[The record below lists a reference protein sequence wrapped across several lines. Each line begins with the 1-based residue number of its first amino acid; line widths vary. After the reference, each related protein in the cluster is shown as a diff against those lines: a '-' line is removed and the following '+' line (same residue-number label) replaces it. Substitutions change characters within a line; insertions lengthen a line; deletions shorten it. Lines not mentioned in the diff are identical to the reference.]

1 MSRLRLWRHFDY
13 VLLIIII
20 LLTVFG
26 VVMIYSA
33 NLGSPDPDL
42 RDLWRRQA
50 ILGAVGIGVVLL
62 LAAFPRDY
70 HWYGDL
76 WWLALLLAAVLLALV
91 LQYGRSEVGQVSS
104 WFNLGFFN
112 LQPSFLAMN
121 LLTIAVGSILTR
133 SRVKRGASTP
143 IYGKPKTSLTETSG
157 DRPGLS
163 NFVYSGAATFG
174 LAALVFMQP
183 DMGTAL
189 VFVAMWLAMVF
200 EADVG
205 LRYLVV
211 TVLIGLASIFPLWQ
225 LVGALGFEYMQT
237 RVMGFLDPT
246 GNPDV
251 VYQLEQATI
260 AIGSG
265 GLWGKG
271 FAGGTQSQL
280 RYLPVRHTDFIFA
293 VLAEELGF
301 AGVMLLFALYLLLFW
316 RLLRVIVLAPDTYGR
331 LIATGA
337 LALILFQIVINVGG
351 NLGVLP
357 VVGLPLPFLSYG
369 PASLLTIMIAIG
381 MAENVVMRRR
391 KLEF

>member
-1 MSRLRLWRHFDY
+1 MSRLRVWRHFDY
-13 VLLIIII
+13 VLFFTAI
-20 LLTVFG
+20 LLTAFG
-26 VVMIYSA
+26 VVMIFSA
-33 NLGSPDPDL
+33 NRGSPDQDL

-50 ILGAVGIGVVLL
+50 ILGAVGVGVVLL

-70 HWYGDL
+70 HWYADL
-76 WWLALLLAAVLLALV
+76 WWAAIGVAVVLLALV
-91 LQYGRSEVGQVSS
+91 LVYGRSEIGQVSS

-121 LLTIAVGSILTR
+121 LLTIGVGAILTR
-133 SRVKRGASTP
+133 TRTKRRASTP
-143 IYGKPKTSLTETSG
+143 VFGQPKTSLTETTG
-157 DRPGLS
+157 DRPGLT
-163 NFVYSGAATFG
+163 NFVASAVVTLG

-189 VFVAMWLAMVF
+189 VFVAMWAAMVF
-200 EADVG
+200 EAD
-205 LRYLVV
+205 
-211 TVLIGLASIFPLWQ
+211 IGLKYLLLTFAVGVASIFPLWQ
-225 LVGALGFEYMQT
+225 LVGALGFEYMQR
-237 RVMGFLDPT
+237 RVLGFLDPR

-316 RLLRVIVLAPDTYGR
+316 RLLRIIVLAPDTYGR
-331 LIATGA
+331 VIATGA

-357 VVGLPLPFLSYG
+357 VVGLPLPFMSYG
-369 PASLLTIMIAIG
+369 PASLLTIMMAIG

>member
-1 MSRLRLWRHFDY
+1 MSRLRVWRNFDY
-13 VLLIIII
+13 VLLLVVI
-20 LLTVFG
+20 LLTAYG

-50 ILGAVGIGVVLL
+50 ILGAVGVGLVIM

-70 HWYGDL
+70 HWLGDL
-76 WWLALLLAAVLLALV
+76 WWLALLVSFVLLGLV
-91 LQYGRSEVGQVSS
+91 LVYGQSEIGQVSS
-104 WFNLGFFN
+104 WFDLGFFN

-133 SRVKRGASTP
+133 SRHRRSVSTP
-143 IYGKPKTSLTETSG
+143 IFGKPKTSLTELTAE
-157 DRPGLS
+157 RPGVVNLLAS
-163 NFVYSGAATFG
+163 AAAT
-174 LAALVFMQP
+174 LVMAALVFMQP

-200 EADVG
+200 EADIGV
-205 LRYLVV
+205 RYI
-211 TVLIGLASIFPLWQ
+211 VLIAVIGVGSILPLWE
-225 LVGALGFEYMQT
+225 LVGYLGFEYMQK
-237 RVMGFLDPT
+237 RLLGFLDP
-246 GNPDV
+246 GSNPDV

-265 GLWGKG
+265 GMWGKG
-271 FAGGTQSQL
+271 LAGGTQSQL

-301 AGVMLLFALYLLLFW
+301 AGVMLLFALYLFLFA
-316 RLLRVIVLAPDTYGR
+316 RLLRIIILAPDTYGR

-357 VVGLPLPFLSYG
+357 VVGLPLPFISYG

-391 KLEF
+391 RLEF

>member
-1 MSRLRLWRHFDY
+1 MSRLHTWRHFDY
-13 VLLIIII
+13 VLLITVI
-20 LLTVFG
+20 LLTAFG

-33 NLGSPDPDL
+33 NRGSPDPDL
-42 RDLWRRQA
+42 TGLWRRQA
-50 ILGAVGIGVVLL
+50 ILGAVGIAIVLL

-76 WWLALLLAAVLLALV
+76 WWLSLLVAGVLLVLV
-91 LQYGRSEVGQVSS
+91 LVYGRSEVGQVSS

-121 LLTIAVGSILTR
+121 LLTITVGSILTR
-133 SRVKRGASTP
+133 SRHRRNRSTP
-143 IYGKPKTSLTETSG
+143 IYGKPKTSLVEAVG
-157 DRPGLS
+157 DRPGLA
-163 NFVYSGAATFG
+163 NFLASGAVTLG
-174 LAALVFMQP
+174 LAALVFLQP

-205 LRYLVV
+205 LKYLVI
-211 TVLIGLASIFPLWQ
+211 TVVIGVASILPLWD
-225 LVGALGFEYMQT
+225 LVGRLGFEYMQR
-237 RVMGFLDPT
+237 RVLGFLDPE

-251 VYQLEQATI
+251 VYQLEQAAI

-265 GLWGKG
+265 GMWGKG
-271 FAGGTQSQL
+271 LARGTQSQL

-301 AGVMLLFALYLLLFW
+301 AGAMLLFGLYAVLFW
-316 RLLRVIVLAPDTYGR
+316 RLLRIIVLAPDTYGR
-331 LIATGA
+331 LFATGA
-337 LALILFQIVINVGG
+337 LALILVQLVINVGG

-357 VVGLPLPFLSYG
+357 VVGLPLPFVSYG
-369 PASLLTIMIAIG
+369 PASLLTIMIALG
-381 MAENVVMRRR
+381 MSENVIMRRR
-391 KLEF
+391 RLEY

>member
-1 MSRLRLWRHFDY
+1 MSRLRVWRHFDY
-13 VLLIIII
+13 LLLVIVVLL
-20 LLTVFG
+20 TAFG

-50 ILGAVGIGVVLL
+50 ILGVVGIGVVLL
-62 LAAFPRDY
+62 MAAFPRDY
-70 HWYGDL
+70 HWYSDL
-76 WWLALLLAAVLLALV
+76 WWLALLVAAILLV
-91 LQYGRSEVGQVSS
+91 LVLVYGRSEIGQVSS
-104 WFNLGFFN
+104 WFDLGFFN

-121 LLTIAVGSILTR
+121 LLTVSVGAILTR
-133 SRVKRGASTP
+133 SRHKRSSSSP
-143 IYGKPKTSLTETSG
+143 IYGKPKTSLTETAG
-157 DRPGLS
+157 DRPGLGNYIAS
-163 NFVYSGAATFG
+163 AAVTFG
-174 LAALVFMQP
+174 LAALVFLQP

-200 EADVG
+200 EADFGV
-205 LRYLVV
+205 RYIVV
-211 TVLIGLASIFPLWQ
+211 TITVGVASIFPLWQ
-225 LVGALGFEYMQT
+225 LVGALGFEYMQR
-237 RVMGFLDPT
+237 RVLGFLDPS

-251 VYQLEQATI
+251 VYQLEQAMI

-301 AGVMLLFALYLLLFW
+301 AGVMLLFALYLVLFW
-316 RLLRVIVLAPDTYGR
+316 RLLRIIVLAPDAYGR

-369 PASLLTIMIAIG
+369 PASLLTIMMAIG
-381 MAENVVMRRR
+381 MSESVVMRRR
-391 KLEF
+391 KLGF

>member
-1 MSRLRLWRHFDY
+1 MSRLRVWRHFDY
-13 VLLIIII
+13 VLLLVVI
-20 LLTVFG
+20 LLTAYG

-50 ILGAVGIGVVLL
+50 ILGAVGIGLVLL
-62 LAAFPRDY
+62 MSAFPRDY
-70 HWYGDL
+70 HWYSDL
-76 WWLALLLAAVLLALV
+76 WWLALLAAGVLLGLV
-91 LQYGRSEVGQVSS
+91 LVYGRSEIGQVSS
-104 WFNLGFFN
+104 WFDLGFFN

-121 LLTIAVGSILTR
+121 LLTISVGAILTR
-133 SRVKRGASTP
+133 SRHKRSVSAP
-143 IYGKPKTSLTETSG
+143 IFGKPKTSMTEVAVEK
-157 DRPGLS
+157 PGLA
-163 NFVYSGAATFG
+163 NFLSSAAVTLV

-200 EADVG
+200 EADIG
-205 LRYLVV
+205 IRYLVV
-211 TVLIGLASIFPLWQ
+211 TVAIGLASIFPLWE
-225 LVGALGFEYMQT
+225 LVGRLGFEYMQT
-237 RVMGFLDPT
+237 RVLGFLNPS
-246 GNPDV
+246 GNPDA
-251 VYQLEQATI
+251 VYQIEQATI

-265 GLWGKG
+265 GMWGKG
-271 FAGGTQSQL
+271 LARGTQSQL
-280 RYLPVRHTDFIFA
+280 RYLPIRHTDFIFA

-301 AGVMLLFALYLLLFW
+301 AGVMLLFGLYVVLFW
-316 RLLRVIVLAPDTYGR
+316 RLLRIIVVAPDAYGR

-357 VVGLPLPFLSYG
+357 VVGLPLPFMSYG
-369 PASLLTIMIAIG
+369 PASLLTIAMAIG

-391 KLEF
+391 KLEY

>member
-1 MSRLRLWRHFDY
+1 MWRHFDY
-13 VLLIIII
+13 VLLICVV
-20 LLTVFG
+20 LLTAFG
-26 VVMIYSA
+26 SVMIYSA
-33 NLGSPDPDL
+33 NLGSPDPEL

-76 WWLALLLAAVLLALV
+76 WWLALVLAGVLLALV
-91 LQYGRSEVGQVSS
+91 LVYGRSEIGQVSS
-104 WFNLGFFN
+104 WFDLGFFN

-121 LLTIAVGSILTR
+121 LLTIGVGSILTR
-133 SRVKRGASTP
+133 TRAKRSTSTP
-143 IYGKPKTSLTETSG
+143 LYGKPKTSLTQTGGE
-157 DRPGLS
+157 RPGLT
-163 NFVYSGAATFG
+163 NFLASAVVTLG

-200 EADVG
+200 QADIG

-211 TVLIGLASIFPLWQ
+211 TVVAGLASIFPLWQ
-225 LVGALGFEYMQT
+225 LVGSLGFEYMQR
-237 RVMGFLDPT
+237 RVLGFLDPR

-265 GLWGKG
+265 GMWGKG

-301 AGVMLLFALYLLLFW
+301 AGVMLLFALYVLLFW
-316 RLLRVIVLAPDTYGR
+316 RLLRIIVLAPDAYGR

-337 LALILFQIVINVGG
+337 LALVLFQIVINVGG

-357 VVGLPLPFLSYG
+357 VVGLPLPFMSYG

-381 MAENVVMRRR
+381 MSENVVMRRR

>member
-1 MSRLRLWRHFDY
+1 MSRLRVWRHFDY
-13 VLLIIII
+13 VLLIIVI
-20 LLTVFG
+20 LITAFG

-50 ILGAVGIGVVLL
+50 ILGAVGIGILLL

-70 HWYGDL
+70 HWYSDL
-76 WWLALLLAAVLLALV
+76 WWLALLIAAVLLVLV
-91 LQYGRSEVGQVSS
+91 LVYGRSEIGQVSS
-104 WFNLGFFN
+104 WFDLGFFN

-121 LLTIAVGSILTR
+121 LLTVSAGAILTR
-133 SRVKRGASTP
+133 SRHKRSVSAP
-143 IYGKPKTSLTETSG
+143 IYGKPKTSLTETAG
-157 DRPGLS
+157 DRPGLGGFLGS
-163 NFVYSGAATFG
+163 ALVTLG
-174 LAALVFMQP
+174 LAALVFLQP

-200 EADVG
+200 EADIG
-205 LRYLVV
+205 LRYI
-211 TVLIGLASIFPLWQ
+211 VLTITLGLASIFPLWQ
-225 LVGALGFEYMQT
+225 LVGVLGFEYMQA
-237 RVMGFLDPT
+237 RVLGFLDPR

-251 VYQLEQATI
+251 VYQLEQALI

-301 AGVMLLFALYLLLFW
+301 AGVMLLFALYLVLFW
-316 RLLRVIVLAPDTYGR
+316 RLLRIIVLAPDAYGR
-331 LIATGA
+331 IIATGA

-369 PASLLTIMIAIG
+369 PASLLTIMIGIG